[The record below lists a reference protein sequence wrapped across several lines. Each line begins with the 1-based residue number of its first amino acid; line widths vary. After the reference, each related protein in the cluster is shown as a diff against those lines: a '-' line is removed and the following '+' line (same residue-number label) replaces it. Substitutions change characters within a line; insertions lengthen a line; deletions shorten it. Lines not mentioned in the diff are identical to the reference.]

1 MSQKCAKCGMPV
13 SPGFKFCNACGAE
26 VSPRAE
32 SESHDGAVPYSD
44 YIGCHGRAIRILT
57 GRTAGTFYAAYP
69 TCTIGREN
77 CDIRILH
84 DQTLSPQHVRLTTYS
99 EETMLEDNDSL
110 NGIFLRMREPKVLHN
125 NEIIRA
131 GSHYFLYQIISVER
145 FNESH
150 QTEFYA
156 TPLHGECFRIVEI
169 IKGGCR
175 GRALTATE
183 TGFAVGRTE
192 GNFQFPEDDKMSD
205 RHFEIRWTKQGG
217 MLFDYS
223 LNGTFLKIHEPVRVV
238 EGDTFFAGNTLFRV
252 I

>member
-1 MSQKCAKCGMPV
+1 MTQKCAKCGMPIA
-13 SPGFKFCNACGAE
+13 PGFKFCNGCGNLVPEEKKA
-26 VSPRAE
+26 
-32 SESHDGAVPYSD
+32 HDGAVPYSD
-44 YIGCHGRAIRILT
+44 YVGCHGRAIRILT

-69 TCTIGREN
+69 SCTIGREN

-84 DQTLSPQHVRLTTYS
+84 DQTLSPQHVRLSTYS
-99 EETMLEDNDSL
+99 EDTILEDNDSL
-110 NGIFLRMREPKVLHN
+110 NGIFLRMRDPRILLN

-131 GSHYFLYQIISVER
+131 GDHYFLYQIISVER

-156 TPLHGECFRIVEI
+156 SPLHGERFRIVEI
-169 IKGGCR
+169 LKEGRR

-183 TGFAVGRTE
+183 AGLAVGRTD
-192 GNFQFPEDDKMSD
+192 GDFQFAEDDKMSD
-205 RHFEIRWTKQGG
+205 RHFEIRWTQQGG
-217 MLFDYS
+217 MIFDYS
-223 LNGTFLKIHEPVRVV
+223 FNGTYLKIREPTRVA